1 MNGII
6 EAGSKELI
14 TETNDTNI
22 VVEFLHGLLKYFI
35 LWFKLFITSFNNSD
49 KLEFLIFFYLGY
61 MGGIA
66 LLRVTD
72 ILERGRIAG
81 VILLILLGYPLFI
94 VSITA
99 SDPGFFGSFVA
110 FIILIVLNLLQI
122 KHISYT
128 DLLLIFPL
136 FSKVRL
142 SNNNAENTTEPPVV
156 YNTEKQLKNYLDK
169 VFTEAEKV
177 TQERIK
183 KEKEKEGIQQ
193 KIDKKIEEVIKK
205 LEDF

>member
-1 MNGII
+1 MNGIV
-6 EAGSKELI
+6 EVGNRELI
-14 TETNDTNI
+14 TETNDTST
-22 VVEFLHGLLKYFI
+22 VVEFLHKLLKYVI
-35 LWFKLFITSFNNSD
+35 LWFKLFITSFNNSN
-49 KLEFLIFFYLGY
+49 KLDFLIFFYLGY

-81 VILLILLGYPLFI
+81 LILLILLGYPLFI
-94 VSITA
+94 ASITA

-110 FIILIVLNLLQI
+110 FIVLITLNLLQV
-122 KHISYT
+122 KQISYT

-136 FSKVRL
+136 FSKVKL
-142 SNNNAENTTEPPVV
+142 FNNNSENTTKPPVV
-156 YNTEKQLKNYLDK
+156 YNPEEKIKNYLDT

-177 TQERIK
+177 TQERIR
-183 KEKEKEGIQQ
+183 KEKEKEKIQQ
-193 KIDKKIEEVIKK
+193 KIDRKIEEVIKK